1 MTAGIE
7 EALVPL
13 RNPAGRCRNVLVVD
27 DDKHMRSLL
36 QIHLAKAGYG
46 VALAEDAIA
55 ARRLFRRFAA
65 DLLIIDVQLPYRN
78 GMDLVSHLLAGS
90 EVPSIPVVFIS
101 SYGQFASTARVLGAG
116 FLLKPFHTDE
126 LLDAV
131 SSSLAVE
138 RPAQLRDLA
147 GKV

>member
-1 MTAGIE
+1 MTASIE
-7 EALVPL
+7 EARVPV
-13 RNPAGRCRNVLVVD
+13 RNPPGRCRNVLVVD
-27 DDKHMRSLL
+27 DDKHMRSSL
-36 QIHLAKAGYG
+36 QSHLAKAGYG

-55 ARRLFRRFAA
+55 ARRLFRRFAP

-78 GMDLVSHLLAGS
+78 GMDLVSHLLAGK

-131 SSSLAVE
+131 SRSLAFEHPV
-138 RPAQLRDLA
+138 RSRDLA
-147 GKV
+147 GE